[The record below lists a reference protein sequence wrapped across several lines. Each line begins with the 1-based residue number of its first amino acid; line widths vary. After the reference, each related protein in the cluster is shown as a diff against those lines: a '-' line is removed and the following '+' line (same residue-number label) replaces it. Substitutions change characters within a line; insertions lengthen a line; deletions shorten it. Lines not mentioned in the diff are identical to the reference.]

1 VRQFACLGESGRL
14 VSALLG
20 DRVIPYRL
28 ACSGVWLSALPRGG
42 GCTGVPL
49 VVGEAARTGGVL
61 VFRRLFGMPPR
72 RDAERVIAGFG
83 KPAGVGEYLA
93 VRPVQG

>member
-1 VRQFACLGESGRL
+1 
-14 VSALLG
+14 
-20 DRVIPYRL
+20 
-28 ACSGVWLSALPRGG
+28 
-42 GCTGVPL
+42 
-49 VVGEAARTGGVL
+49 
-61 VFRRLFGMPPR
+61 MPPR